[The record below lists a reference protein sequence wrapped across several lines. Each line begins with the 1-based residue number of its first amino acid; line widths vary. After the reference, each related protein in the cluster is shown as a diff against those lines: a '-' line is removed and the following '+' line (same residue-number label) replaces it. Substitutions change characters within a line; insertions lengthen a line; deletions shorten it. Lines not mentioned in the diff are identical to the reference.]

1 MDQPPKH
8 NLIFIYL
15 TIFVNIIGFGLVF
28 PLLPA
33 FAKQFN
39 ASDLTIGFLGASFA
53 IAQFI
58 FSPIMGRFSDFFGRK
73 PVIAFSLA
81 GNTLAFLLFGL
92 SDSLIA
98 LFIIRFMQGIFSSA
112 ALPVANAY
120 VADVTSMKDRTSAM
134 GKLGASLALGFIV
147 GPAMGGLLA
156 KIDFSLPFFVASG
169 FALLNLLSVI
179 FLLPESLKN
188 RCRFSANHIIQ
199 ECKLANMVR
208 LKDGLRG
215 NLSFLFILA
224 FLWSF
229 GLSNNQ
235 VSIPLFSIEHFEIDT
250 VTVGLFFALM
260 GLTSS
265 VTQSLLLTR
274 ITRRFTERKT
284 IIFGIALMG
293 VSLFLIPLAWVP
305 LVMGFLMMIL
315 AFGSGLSRPV
325 INSLISKGSAG
336 GHGMVMG
343 TVFAFESFGRILG
356 PLMGGALFNYL
367 GPQSPFI
374 FSGAVLLFGALLL
387 GRRFFGKIKA

>member
-1 MDQPPKH
+1 MFIM
-8 NLIFIYL
+8 NLFFIYL
-15 TIFVNIIGFGLVF
+15 TIFVNIIGFGLIF

-53 IAQFI
+53 ISQFI
-58 FSPIMGRFSDFFGRK
+58 FSPILGRFSDFFGRK
-73 PVIAFSLA
+73 PIIALSLA
-81 GNTLAFLLFGL
+81 GNALAYLFFGL
-92 SDSLIA
+92 SNSLIA
-98 LFIIRFMQGIFSSA
+98 LFILRFLQGIFSSA

-120 VADVTSMKDRTSAM
+120 VADITSPKERVSAM

-156 KIDFSLPFFVASG
+156 KINFSLPFFAASVL
-169 FALLNLLSVI
+169 ALLNLLSVI

-188 RCRFSANHIIQ
+188 RCIFSAKHIIE
-199 ECKLANMVR
+199 ECKLANVAR
-208 LKDGLRG
+208 LKNGLKG
-215 NLSFLFILA
+215 AIAPLFILA

-235 VSIPLFSIEHFEIDT
+235 VSIPLFAMEHFEIGIAT
-250 VTVGLFFALM
+250 IGFFFALM

-274 ITRRFTERKT
+274 ITSRFTEHKT
-284 IIFGIALMG
+284 IIFGIGLMG
-293 VSLFLIPLAWVP
+293 FSLFLMSFAWIPLLMA
-305 LVMGFLMMIL
+305 FLMMTM

-325 INSLISKGSAG
+325 INALVSKESSGAEQG
-336 GHGMVMG
+336 TAMG

-356 PLMGGALFNYL
+356 PLMGGALFNFL
-367 GPQSPFI
+367 GPQFPFI
-374 FSGAVLLFGALLL
+374 FSGIILVGSVILLRRHFL
-387 GRRFFGKIKA
+387 GIIKA